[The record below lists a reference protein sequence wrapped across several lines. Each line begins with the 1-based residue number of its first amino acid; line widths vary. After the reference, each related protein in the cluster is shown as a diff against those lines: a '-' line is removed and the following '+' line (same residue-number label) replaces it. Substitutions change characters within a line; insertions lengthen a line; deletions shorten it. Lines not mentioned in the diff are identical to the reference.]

1 MIGFSHAQETKNWS
15 LSGYVSNMESVM
27 FEKVDEDWISDNL
40 IHNRL
45 NFKWFPKNWLT
56 LDVEMRNRL
65 MWGSSFQIYTDYPDM
80 IETDNGYFNLTKN
93 VFTGK
98 SYLLNTTFDRAFLEI
113 NQGKWNVKAG
123 RQRINWGQNFVWNPN
138 DIFNS
143 YSFFDFD
150 YAERPGADALRV
162 QYYTSMSS
170 SAEIAIKADHNED
183 ITAAGLYRFNKWNYD
198 FQFLAGMLNST
209 DYVVGMGWMGSL
221 KSAGFSGELSYFKPM
236 KGKTKS
242 KEMLVAGL
250 ESNYTFKN
258 SLMLQL
264 EVLYS
269 QDSGQDAGNL
279 IEYYNTDLSA
289 KTLAFSEYSLMAQA
303 SYTFSPL
310 LSGSI
315 AAMYYHGID
324 GFFAGPSFE
333 YSLSNNLSL
342 SAFGQYFDVTLNDTH
357 TTMSLLFLRIKGS
370 F

>member
-1 MIGFSHAQETKNWS
+1 MASTSFGQDMKNWT
-15 LSGYVSNMESVM
+15 LSGYVSNMESTM
-27 FEKVDEDWISDNL
+27 FEKVDENWISDNL
-40 IHNRL
+40 LHNRL
-45 NFKWFPKNWLT
+45 NFNWYPKDWLT
-56 LDVEMRNRL
+56 LNIGMRNRI
-65 MWGSSFQIYTDYPDM
+65 MWGGSINDSTYADM
-80 IETDNGYFNLTKN
+80 IGADNGYFDLNENL
-93 VFTGK
+93 FSGK
-98 SYLLNTTFDRAFLEI
+98 SCLINSTFDRAFLEI
-113 NQGKWNVKAG
+113 NRGKWNIKAG

-170 SAEIAIKADHNED
+170 SAEVALKADKSEN

-198 FQFLAGMLNST
+198 FQFLGGMLNST
-209 DYVVGMGWMGSL
+209 DYVAGMGWTGHIMD
-221 KSAGFSGELSYFKPM
+221 AGFSGEFSYFKPM
-236 KGKTKS
+236 KGKTES

-250 ESNYTFKN
+250 GSNYTFKN
-258 SLMLQL
+258 SLMFQL

-269 QDSGQDAGNL
+269 QDAGKNVGNL
-279 IEYYNTDLSA
+279 LEYYNEDLSA

-310 LSGSI
+310 LSGNISG
-315 AAMYYHGID
+315 MYYPGIH
-324 GFFAGPSFE
+324 GFFAGPSLE

-342 SAFGQYFDVTLNDTH
+342 SAFGQYFDVTLNGAH